1 MPLSYKSEES
11 SSATGS
17 SLSLEITIGSVGA
30 GASEA
35 GASEAGASEAGASE
49 AGASEAI
56 TKKHLRHFCVFDELY
71 SGTNPYEAVSSAY
84 AFLNYLNKYN
94 DVNFVLT
101 THFLDL
107 CRRLDKEKGIHN
119 YHMKIENVDDDF
131 KYTYQLEKG
140 IYFIKGGI
148 KVLRDL
154 EYPTEIID
162 NTKAILKELDI

>member
-1 MPLSYKSEES
+1 MSWFERLCSTSYE
-11 SSATGS
+11 
-17 SLSLEITIGSVGA
+17 LA
-30 GASEA
+30 GEA
-35 GASEAGASEAGASE
+35 P
-49 AGASEAI
+49 
-56 TKKHLRHFCVFDELY
+56 LRHFCVFDELY

-84 AFLNYLNKYN
+84 AFLNYLNKYEN
-94 DVNFVLT
+94 VNFVLT

-140 IYFIKGGI
+140 ISFIKGGI
-148 KVLRDL
+148 KVLKDL

-162 NTKAILKELDI
+162 NTKAILKELDV